1 MTASPTPS
9 GDFDPKP
16 YLAAGIPAD
25 ELHTWWKWRL
35 SADEAKAWRAA
46 GVLEPIEAAQWAT
59 AKVTHET
66 VNAWLKAGITA
77 AESITWH
84 EYGFSLEDAAKYKQQ
99 GHTADQAFDV
109 SRGRTPQSADDD
121 YSVAPGDALSG
132 LMSYQGG
139 GAQDETQR
147 FISKAGASDG
157 MVMYSYIN
165 ENWLDNEAIAW
176 ARHNIDAAT
185 ARIWKDLGLR
195 PAEAG
200 RFIRRG
206 LSPMAVA
213 RTWWQAN
220 IPFDEAPSW
229 IGAGL
234 TPEETI
240 EQRAN
245 GVTAEQAETLRT
257 LRNEERFD

>member
-1 MTASPTPS
+1 MTASRD
-9 GDFDPKP
+9 DFDPKP
-16 YLAAGIPAD
+16 YLAAGIPGD
-25 ELHTWWKWRL
+25 ELHTWWRWRL
-35 SADEAKAWRAA
+35 SADQAKAWRAA
-46 GVLEPIEAAQWAT
+46 GVLEPIEATQWAT

-66 VNAWLKAGITA
+66 VDAWLKAGITA
-77 AESITWH
+77 SEAITWH
-84 EYGFSLEDAAKYKQQ
+84 EYGFGLDDAARYQQQ
-99 GHTADQAFDV
+99 GHTADQAFDI
-109 SRGRTPQSADDD
+109 SRGRTPKAPDESAD
-121 YSVAPGDALSG
+121 PGDALSG
-132 LMSYQGG
+132 LMSYTSG
-139 GAQDETQR
+139 GAQDATQR
-147 FISKAGASDG
+147 FISRAASSDG

-165 ENWLDNEAIAW
+165 DNWLDDEAIAW
-176 ARHNIDAAT
+176 AKHNIDVAT
-185 ARIWKDLGLR
+185 ARIWKDFGLR

-213 RTWWQAN
+213 RTWWQAG

-245 GVTAEQAETLRT
+245 GATAEQAETLRT